1 MKSSTAVFVEEFF
14 AFQTR
19 DVSVGFVAFLVAY
32 VFFLFWKF
40 LLLFF
45 VAYLFTSLFDMTW
58 CHLFSVICCRSSAVA
73 LKEVKSQP

>member
-32 VFFLFWKF
+32 VFFA
-40 LLLFF
+40 LLEVFVGFF